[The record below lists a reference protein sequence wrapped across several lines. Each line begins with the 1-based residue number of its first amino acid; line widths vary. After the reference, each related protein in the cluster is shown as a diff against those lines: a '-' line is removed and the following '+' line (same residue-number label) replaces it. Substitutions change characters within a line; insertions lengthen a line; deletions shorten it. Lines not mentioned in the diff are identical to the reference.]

1 MTKEEY
7 RAELHKQLDAVDALP
22 DGCDIIDGR
31 IGGFC
36 GSSILLF
43 SRFNTPPAEQS
54 AVIHSPRGDYMNF
67 SAFICGARV
76 CWNTAGIDQ

>member
-31 IGGFC
+31 NGGFP

-43 SRFNTPPAEQS
+43 SCFNTPPAEQS
-54 AVIHSPRGDYMNF
+54 TVVHSPRGDYMKF
-67 SAFICGARV
+67 SASICGV
-76 CWNTAGIDQ
+76 HVSWNTAGIDQ